1 MMVKRALIFVNG
13 TVPDLNAARRIL
25 REDDYW
31 IAADGGCAHALALG
45 RAPDVLI
52 GDFDSL
58 PDQARGPLQLA
69 GTVIRSF
76 PAEKDETD
84 LELAVWFALQEG
96 YTAILIL
103 GALGGRTDQI
113 LANLS
118 LLTDPALR
126 EYDIRIDDGCEEALR
141 VGEETVLHGSAG
153 DLVSLLPWGAPA
165 EGVVTEGLKYP
176 LRAET
181 LVPYKTRGVSNRMLA
196 EQAYV
201 SVERGVLICIHTR
214 SRP

>member
-1 MMVKRALIFVNG
+1 MTVKRAVIFANG
-13 TVPDLNAARRIL
+13 TLPDPDAARRIL
-25 REDDYW
+25 REDDYR

-58 PDQARGPLQLA
+58 PEHVREPLQLA
-69 GTVIRSF
+69 GTRMQSF

-103 GALGGRTDQI
+103 GGLGGRTDQI

-126 EYDIRIDDGCEEALR
+126 EYDIRIDDGREEAVR
-141 VGEETVLHGSAG
+141 IGEETILRGAAG
-153 DLVSLLPWGAPA
+153 DLVSLLPWGVPA

-176 LRAET
+176 LRGET
-181 LVPYKTRGVSNRMLA
+181 LVPYETRGVSNRMLSETA
-196 EQAYV
+196 VV

-214 SRP
+214 SKT